1 MKNGGGYL
9 SPNLCRRLARRDRGM
24 RYRRMR
30 EAKLEAEFLGD
41 EVCTLLANKERGGV
55 CIRAK
60 VVRADAEVD
69 TLEVL
74 CAVDAKALVDDAA
87 LLTRFHRACP

>member
-55 CIRAK
+55 SISAQ
-60 VVRADAEVD
+60 VV
-69 TLEVL
+69 LERRIVVS
-74 CAVDAKALVDDAA
+74 A
-87 LLTRFHRACP
+87 